1 MLEHLWCDM
10 KMSYVGLQTKLTFLC
25 DCIYVLCV
33 FVSQYINVKCH
44 PVVRIGSV

>member
-10 KMSYVGLQTKLTFLC
+10 KMSYVGLQTKLAFLC